1 MFKSVPSNPAL
12 YQRAKN
18 IVYKQYEKPSAYRSG
33 ALVKM
38 YKKLGGTY
46 HSVPVKS
53 RGRRRSSGRSSKK
66 DDRPLKRWFEE
77 KWTDVSPKKYMNTQ
91 HYPLYRPTRRV
102 STKTPT
108 TRKEISSREISKQY
122 TRKQTIR
129 GEHNLPP
136 FKKRK

>member
-46 HSVPVKS
+46 HNVPVKS
-53 RGRRRSSGRSSKK
+53 RRASKK
-66 DDRPLKRWFEE
+66 DERPLKRWFEE
-77 KWTDVSPKKYMNTQ
+77 KWKDVSPKKYTNTQ

-102 STKTPT
+102 SSKTPT
-108 TRKEISSREISKQY
+108 TRQEISSREISTQY
-122 TRKQTIR
+122 RRKQIIR

>member
-46 HSVPVKS
+46 HNVPVKTK
-53 RGRRRSSGRSSKK
+53 RASKK
-66 DDRPLKRWFEE
+66 DERPLKRWFEE
-77 KWTDVSPKKYMNTQ
+77 KWKDVSPKKYTNVQ

-102 STKTPT
+102 SSKTPT
-108 TRKEISSREISKQY
+108 TRQEISSREISAQY
-122 TRKQTIR
+122 KRKQKIR
-129 GEHNLPP
+129 GESNLPP
-136 FKKRK
+136 FKKRN